1 MPAAVRK
8 DGVIQIRAPRDAK
21 ALIMRAAELKHQKL
35 SEFMLDSARR
45 SAEETIL
52 DSNLLRLTEEEHAAF
67 NALLDAPPVLSD
79 DVKRRY
85 ARKPGWE
92 A

>member
-1 MPAAVRK
+1 
-8 DGVIQIRAPRDAK
+8 
-21 ALIMRAAELKHQKL
+21 
-35 SEFMLDSARR
+35 MLDSARR